1 MGLRTE
7 PLRSGSK
14 LRDKKYD
21 CSAVN
26 RNTPLDV
33 LGEKAYSGLLD
44 RQGETLDKQLDLLQG
59 TLDLLILKA
68 LALGPMHGYGVSV
81 RIQQLSRENL
91 AVQQGSLY
99 PALHR
104 LEQQAWIQSEWGTSD
119 NNRKAKF
126 YSLTDAGRLQL
137 ERETA
142 NWKRL
147 SEGIGLVLGA
157 AEV

>member
-81 RIQQLSRENL
+81 RIQQLSQENL
-91 AVQQGSLY
+91 VVQQGSL
-99 PALHR
+99 
-104 LEQQAWIQSEWGTSD
+104 
-119 NNRKAKF
+119 
-126 YSLTDAGRLQL
+126 
-137 ERETA
+137 
-142 NWKRL
+142 
-147 SEGIGLVLGA
+147 
-157 AEV
+157 